1 MRKIY
6 FAVVAGFACLLL
18 YAGATGNFGIIPDL
32 PFDLPFARHARP
44 PANVLAAPLLYP
56 QMTGRV
62 GMTGTQ
68 LVARFERLKGRVDWE
83 RSQDQRGWIMR
94 YSLPLELT
102 GDSTE
107 GAARF
112 DYLPDA
118 SQAGITGPGLRVVGW
133 AADGYT
139 LDANEIMAILSTIA
153 AAMYKEG
160 ELL

>member
-1 MRKIY
+1 VRRLY
-6 FAVVAGFACLLL
+6 FAVIGGFIGLLI

-32 PFDLPFARHARP
+32 PFDLPFARHVRP

-62 GMTGTQ
+62 GITGNQ
-68 LVARFERLKGRVDWE
+68 LVARFERLKGRATWE

-102 GDSTE
+102 GGSTE

-112 DYLPDA
+112 DYLADA
-118 SQAGITGPGLRVVGW
+118 SQAGITGPGLQVVGW
-133 AADGYT
+133 AADGDT
-139 LDANEIMAILSTIA
+139 LNANEIMAILSSIA
-153 AAMYKEG
+153 AAMYQDG
-160 ELL
+160 ELR

>member
-1 MRKIY
+1 MRKLY
-6 FAVVAGFACLLL
+6 VAFIGGFIALLL

-32 PFDLPFARHARP
+32 PFNLPFARHVRP
-44 PANVLAAPLLYP
+44 PDNVLAAPLLYP

-62 GMTGTQ
+62 GITGTQ
-68 LVARFERLKGRVDWE
+68 LVARFEQLRGRITWE

-112 DYLPDA
+112 NYLADA
-118 SQAGITGPGLRVVGW
+118 SQVGLTGPGLQVVGW
-133 AADGYT
+133 AADGDT
-139 LDANEIMAILSTIA
+139 LNADEVMAILSSIA
-153 AAMYKEG
+153 AAMYQDG
-160 ELL
+160 EVR